1 LINKIKAITKSV
13 KYVLLDSIA
22 ILFSYLIVIWLFKLI
37 GLEFSYKGIEVAI
50 PIIIFAKISIY
61 ILLGVYRILTKH
73 TGFEDI
79 IKITSLIFITNL
91 IIGFLIFIG
100 HLEFLSPVALVFVS
114 FLEVF
119 GMVLPRILRRLYYYV
134 MNKIK
139 LIEKLGF
146 NTLII
151 GAGGAAELAIK
162 ELYKNKK
169 LNNLPVVI
177 LDDDPDKKGKQL
189 MGIKIL
195 GGIDL
200 LEKAIKDYRIEEVI
214 IAIKDLSQEKFNN
227 IVERLLSYQVLVKRI
242 NVYETINYN
251 EEGSFLTEV
260 KVEDL
265 LNRDLIELDNAEIKN
280 LIKDKVVLITGGG
293 GSIGS
298 ELSRQIFKL
307 EPKELV
313 IFDIYENN
321 AYDIQMELIRL
332 TQKYPTNKY
341 PKLTVRIGSVYNKTR
356 LEEIFNE
363 FKPEIVYHAAAYKH
377 VPLMEDSAIEAFRTN
392 VVGTLNCVTLSKNY
406 GVSKFVLVSSDKAVR
421 PTNIMGAT
429 KRLAEIII
437 EEAHEDNKTIFS
449 AVRFGNV
456 LESNGSVVPLFKKQ
470 IKDGG
475 PLTVTHKDITRYFMT
490 IPESVGLILQSS
502 VYAKDGELFILDMG
516 KPVKIYDLAL
526 KMIKLSGLRPN
537 IDINIEI
544 IGLRQG
550 EKLYEEL
557 LIDTDNP
564 DLHRTKN
571 KLIFQEKISSSYNKD
586 LLDKLLLT
594 YDSLKSE
601 EIKERVSK
609 ILNNYNYKNGI

>member
-1 LINKIKAITKSV
+1 MINKIKAITKSV

-61 ILLGVYRILTKH
+61 ILLGVYRILTRH

-79 IKITSLIFITNL
+79 IKISSLIFITNL

>member
-1 LINKIKAITKSV
+1 MINKIKAITKSV

-61 ILLGVYRILTKH
+61 ILLGVYRILTRH

-79 IKITSLIFITNL
+79 IKISSLIFITNL

-251 EEGSFLTEV
+251 KEGSFLTEV